1 MATPEQRLNQ
11 IREFRE
17 QQWFEAL
24 PPNQRK
30 QYDLA
35 STSSLKR
42 KLLEE
47 WKVDETHRREEWASA
62 RKNPSETIDTNK
74 IPWPFDNEIQRN
86 EVLAFAK
93 SALRLED
100 TKGIRLTANEMDRYT
115 ATLNF
120 ALAQNG
126 AAWHPYGKLLFEL
139 VKKQEES
146 LLPPPADPKLRFT
159 DFSDLPLAYQDR
171 RIMLPQL
178 KTKASPFVGRWPEF
192 PLEVHKD
199 VHFQHKGM
207 GKVDL
212 KSLPPLGPVKPADF
226 TPVVRKYVETELM
239 PQLTDPERKSLAIEE
254 GKWPEYSREIVRLA
268 RNHDLSIPTVMLPG
282 SQKKWDAIYG
292 ANRNK

>member
-1 MATPEQRLNQ
+1 
-11 IREFRE
+11 
-17 QQWFEAL
+17 
-24 PPNQRK
+24 
-30 QYDLA
+30 
-35 STSSLKR
+35 
-42 KLLEE
+42 
-47 WKVDETHRREEWASA
+47 
-62 RKNPSETIDTNK
+62 
-74 IPWPFDNEIQRN
+74 
-86 EVLAFAK
+86 
-93 SALRLED
+93 
-100 TKGIRLTANEMDRYT
+100 MDRYT